1 MDWSEIRAQYA
12 LLVERSGLTQHAI
25 AERGGLKGQGT
36 ISKLLTNHHLGPS
49 VETFVRAVI
58 GTGSEVSAFF
68 AALERGAGGATP
80 RERTEHA
87 ALARLHELE
96 MACETL
102 AALLLSWSNAVASEA
117 TAASP
122 ATPDGGAHGDQAS
135 STEGDRSTTPRAAR
149 DLRRV
154 EAIVQASTA
163 RILADIALL
172 EQRLGPDAGGSGG
185 VPTGAPK
192 P

>member
-12 LLVERSGLTQHAI
+12 TLVERSGLTQQAI

-36 ISKLLTNHHLGPS
+36 ISKLLANRHLGPS

-68 AALERGAGGATP
+68 AALERGVGMAAG
-80 RERTEHA
+80 ERSEHS

-102 AALLLSWSNAVASEA
+102 AALLLSWSSAAESEA
-117 TAASP
+117 RATATSS
-122 ATPDGGAHGDQAS
+122 ATPDGGAHEA
-135 STEGDRSTTPRAAR
+135 STEGDRSPTPRAAL

-163 RILADIALL
+163 RILADIALF
-172 EQRLGPDAGGSGG
+172 EQRVVTNAGGSGG
-185 VPTGAPK
+185 LPTGAPK